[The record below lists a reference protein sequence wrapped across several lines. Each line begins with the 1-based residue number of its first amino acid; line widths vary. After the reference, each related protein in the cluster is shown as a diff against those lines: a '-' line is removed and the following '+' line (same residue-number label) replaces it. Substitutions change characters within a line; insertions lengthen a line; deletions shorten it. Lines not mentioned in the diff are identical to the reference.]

1 MREPAELLEPS
12 DLQEAGG
19 GGGLLDSVGL
29 WMKESIAK
37 DREDDNMLDNKVEP
51 NPLMQVPLKT
61 IEDDLGP
68 SEQPSFGRQKTLAFQ
83 GLVSE
88 AKKKSNMM
96 EQVLRKSNQRKML
109 KVAIQKAAADA
120 GKEQSGSLLISPSN
134 PWKLNWDMLVNV
146 FLLYSCIATPA

>member
-1 MREPAELLEPS
+1 MKEPAELLEPS
-12 DLQEAGG
+12 DLQEVSG

-29 WMKESIAK
+29 WMKESIAR

-61 IEDDLGP
+61 LDDGLGP
-68 SEQPSFGRQKTLAFQ
+68 SKQASFGRKGTLAFQ

-109 KVAIQKAAADA
+109 KVAIQKAAATA
-120 GKEQSGSLLISPSN
+120 GK
-134 PWKLNWDMLVNV
+134 
-146 FLLYSCIATPA
+146 